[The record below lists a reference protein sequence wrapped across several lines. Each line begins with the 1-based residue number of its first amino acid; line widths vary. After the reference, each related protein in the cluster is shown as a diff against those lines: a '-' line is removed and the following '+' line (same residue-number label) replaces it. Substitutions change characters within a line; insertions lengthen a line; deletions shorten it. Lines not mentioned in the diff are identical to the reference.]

1 MKGDIQPLADNIA
14 CLDYSVADAKDPNA
28 RLVAYRW
35 DGEQKIDTDR
45 FVFVNRKSTVV

>member
-1 MKGDIQPLADNIA
+1 MKGDIQPLAENIA

-35 DGEQKIDTDR
+35 DGEQKIDQGK
-45 FVFVNRKSTVV
+45 FVFVDRK